1 MVAGVGSRRRRQ
13 EPTAAVPILGAVHL
27 LTYARDGSTRLG
39 KRAEE
44 GIVDLTNA
52 LGVVDVGELLPRP
65 ELLDDARAVS
75 GDPLDGATVQLRA
88 PITRP
93 GKIICV
99 GLNYHDHCREQSIEP
114 PAYPMLF
121 SKFANAV
128 ADPGASVTRP
138 VATDKLDL
146 ECELAVVI
154 GRRASGVSRDEAASV
169 IFGYTILND
178 VTMRDLQKEDRQWL
192 RAKGSDGFA
201 PMGPGVVTADEI
213 PDPHALR
220 LRSFVNGE
228 PWQDSSTAE
237 MVFDVATIVAF
248 ASRTITLEPG
258 DVIATGT
265 PAGVGHY
272 QTPPR
277 YLADGDLIRCEI
289 EGIGAIE
296 NRVVDAG
303 PRLADHATASG
314 LAASR

>member
-1 MVAGVGSRRRRQ
+1 
-13 EPTAAVPILGAVHL
+13 VHL
-27 LTYARDGSTRLG
+27 LAFAPGGPDGGGTRLG
-39 KRAEE
+39 VRTSDG
-44 GIVDLTNA
+44 GIHDLTDA
-52 LGVVDVGELLPRP
+52 LGARDVGEMLA
-65 ELLDDARAVS
+65 DGHGA
-75 GDPLDGATVQLRA
+75 GDVEDLRIGSERIDPSTVEVRA
-88 PITRP
+88 PIARP

-128 ADPGASVTRP
+128 ADPGAPVTRP
-138 VATDKLDL
+138 AATEKLDL

-154 GRRASGVSRDEAASV
+154 GRRASGIGRDEAAEV

-201 PMGPGVVTADEI
+201 PMGPVVVTADELG
-213 PDPHALR
+213 DPGSLR

-258 DVIATGT
+258 DVIASGT

-272 QTPPR
+272 QVPPR
-277 YLADGDLIRCEI
+277 YLAGGDVMRCEI
-289 EGIGAIE
+289 EAIGVLE
-296 NRVVDAG
+296 NRVVDATPRDGDHERAAGIG
-303 PRLADHATASG
+303 PI
-314 LAASR
+314 AAP

>member
-1 MVAGVGSRRRRQ
+1 M
-13 EPTAAVPILGAVHL
+13 HL
-27 LTYARDGSTRLG
+27 LTYARDGANRLG
-39 KRAEE
+39 KRTEE
-44 GIVDLTNA
+44 GIVDLTDA
-52 LGVVDVGELLPRP
+52 LGVTDVGSLLARP
-65 ELLDDARAVS
+65 DLVDRLADARGSVL
-75 GDPLDGATVQLRA
+75 DPARIQLRA

-138 VATDKLDL
+138 VATEKLDL

-154 GRRASGVSRDEAASV
+154 GRRASGVSRDEAPSV
-169 IFGYTILND
+169 VFGYTILND

-213 PDPHALR
+213 PEPQALR
-220 LRSFVNGE
+220 LRSLVNDE

-237 MVFDVATIVAF
+237 MVFDVRTIVAF

-277 YLADGDLIRCEI
+277 YLSDGDLMRCEI

-303 PRLADHATASG
+303 PRLADHSAASG
-314 LAASR
+314 LAATR